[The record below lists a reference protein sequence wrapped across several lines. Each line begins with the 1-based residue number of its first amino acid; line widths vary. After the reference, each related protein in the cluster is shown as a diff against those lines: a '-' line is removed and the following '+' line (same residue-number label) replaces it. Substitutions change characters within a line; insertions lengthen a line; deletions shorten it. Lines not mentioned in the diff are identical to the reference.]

1 MKLIKK
7 IKTNKGVSL
16 VDVGIAIIL
25 ITMFAAIIGNMFY
38 IIYLNVAKIRL
49 DAITIN
55 YAVKI
60 LEDTDKF
67 SYEEVDNE
75 FITKNGYDLPK
86 NIKAIINVEKYSDK
100 NPDKEDIIKIITLTI
115 NYTLENDTQ
124 EFTFKKLKIKE
135 I

>member
-25 ITMFAAIIGNMFY
+25 ITMFAAIISNMFY

-55 YAVKI
+55 YAITI

-75 FITKNGYDLPK
+75 FITKNGYDLPE

-124 EFTFKKLKIKE
+124 KFTFKKLKIKE